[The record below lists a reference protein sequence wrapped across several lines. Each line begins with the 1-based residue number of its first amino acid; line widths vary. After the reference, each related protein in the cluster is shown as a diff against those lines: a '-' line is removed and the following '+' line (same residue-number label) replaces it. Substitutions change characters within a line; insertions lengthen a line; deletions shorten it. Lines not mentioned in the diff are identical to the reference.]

1 MQASLLNVFV
11 RLSQKALDKSRD
23 YGSPPSSPCETE
35 DCQLSDA
42 VFAKLLK
49 EIDSF
54 SVEFTRQGS
63 VDVVPEQ
70 PVGLPKSCRPEVH
83 ETTFLNH
90 P

>member
-23 YGSPPSSPCETE
+23 YDPPPSETE

-42 VFAKLLK
+42 GFATLLN

-54 SVEFTRQGS
+54 SVELTRQGS
-63 VDVVPEQ
+63 ADAVPVQ
-70 PVGLPKSCRPEVH
+70 PAGLPKSCRPDVH
-83 ETTFLNH
+83 EATFLNH

>member
-11 RLSQKALDKSRD
+11 RLSQKALDKSRGYD
-23 YGSPPSSPCETE
+23 SPPSSFSETE

-42 VFAKLLK
+42 AFAKLLT

-63 VDVVPEQ
+63 ADVFREKPIDLLQTNSV
-70 PVGLPKSCRPEVH
+70 R
-83 ETTFLNH
+83 
-90 P
+90 

>member
-54 SVEFTRQGS
+54 SVEFTGAA
-63 VDVVPEQ
+63 DNAPEKPANQ
-70 PVGLPKSCRPEVH
+70 MKAE
-83 ETTFLNH
+83 
-90 P
+90 